1 MVAIAFIY
9 WDPVLVKGGTR
20 ISGRRFLPIHFSDF
34 AFFRFRIFI
43 FPEFFR
49 RGFSE
54 GPTSVWSVPSTM
66 PRSGATKA
74 RGERAGTRPLLA
86 TRGRVVAVLILRGGR
101 TIGGDFGLN
110 GGDKVRAQR

>member
-43 FPEFFR
+43 FPKFFR
-49 RGFSE
+49 RGFPRDRLPCDRSHPRWRAVGLRRRAVSAPGPGRYLGSRGHRMRISGSCGGPSE
-54 GPTSVWSVPSTM
+54 D
-66 PRSGATKA
+66 A
-74 RGERAGTRPLLA
+74 
-86 TRGRVVAVLILRGGR
+86 
-101 TIGGDFGLN
+101 
-110 GGDKVRAQR
+110 